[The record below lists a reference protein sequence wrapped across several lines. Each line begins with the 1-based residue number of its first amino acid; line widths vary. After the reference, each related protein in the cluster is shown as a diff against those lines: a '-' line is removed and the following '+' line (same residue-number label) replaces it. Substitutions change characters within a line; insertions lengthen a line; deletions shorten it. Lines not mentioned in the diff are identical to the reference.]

1 MLVLSVHGLCLKRL
15 VSLTEIGNIWEGT
28 DPQGLGVGSDSEH
41 GSGGMEGHRP
51 DSLGVLQTTDRDKLR
66 AGHLLVLKINLADGS
81 GRLFGALRYYWS
93 NWFGS
98 DSPNNS
104 GLIVY

>member
-1 MLVLSVHGLCLKRL
+1 MYIVFQKDNEFLP
-15 VSLTEIGNIWEGT
+15 EIGNIWEST

-66 AGHLLVLKINLADGS
+66 AGHLLVLKLTNRFKYMRITL
-81 GRLFGALRYYWS
+81 
-93 NWFGS
+93 
-98 DSPNNS
+98 
-104 GLIVY
+104 

>member
-1 MLVLSVHGLCLKRL
+1 MYIVFQKKDNEFLP
-15 VSLTEIGNIWEGT
+15 EIGNIWEGT

-66 AGHLLVLKINLADGS
+66 AGHLLVLKLTN
-81 GRLFGALRYYWS
+81 RLKYMRITL
-93 NWFGS
+93 
-98 DSPNNS
+98 
-104 GLIVY
+104 